1 MVSIRRV
8 NNVIRLNFLLAQGIV
23 AHIDYISTDKFASSE
38 IACTRDSMPYLFND
52 GNGKAFAVVVKR
64 CY

>member
-38 IACTRDSMPYLFND
+38 ITADGHDDSMPYLFND
-52 GNGKAFAVVVKR
+52 GNGR
-64 CY
+64 